1 MFTGAHRRG
10 HLSTKFL
17 CSGVVTSGVILDKLS
32 CENYA
37 VSDVVTCA
45 YNECET
51 YIETNVSMAVSQ
63 DNHLSCPNV

>member
-45 YNECET
+45 FNECET
-51 YIETNVSMAVSQ
+51 NILKRMYQWQLVKTTI
-63 DNHLSCPNV
+63 